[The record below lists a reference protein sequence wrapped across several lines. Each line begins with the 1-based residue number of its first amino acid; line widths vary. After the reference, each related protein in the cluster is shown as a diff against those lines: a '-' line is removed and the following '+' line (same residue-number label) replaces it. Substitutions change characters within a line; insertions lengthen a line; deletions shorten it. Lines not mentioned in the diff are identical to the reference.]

1 MSRVM
6 HFEIHADNPER
17 AIKFYSNVF
26 GWKFT
31 SWPGPEDYWLVQTGK
46 KDEPGIDGGLI
57 KRRGTID
64 GTAVIA
70 YVCTIGTN
78 NVDDSIARIINNGGE
93 NVVPKMPIP
102 TVGWLAYC
110 KDTEGNIF
118 GIMQNDPNA
127 K

>member
-6 HFEIHADNPER
+6 HFEIHAEQPDR
-17 AIKFYSNVF
+17 AIKFYTNVF
-26 GWKFT
+26 RWTFT
-31 SWPGPEDYWLVQTGK
+31 RWGGEEYWLIATGPK
-46 KDEPGIDGGLI
+46 EEPGIDGGLV

-64 GTAVIA
+64 GTAVTA
-70 YVCTIGTN
+70 YVCTIGVA
-78 NVDDSIARIINNGGE
+78 NVDDTILKVKANGCE

-118 GIMQNDPNA
+118 GVMQPDTNA
-127 K
+127 T